1 MTLKKSVKGSAVKM
15 DKSNAFDRELKS
27 KININSYH
35 IKPSKDIFEE
45 AWNRKEEVVQKPLS
59 FLNKPIF
66 RKAAISFCSLIIILA
81 ALISISPEVRSF
93 ASNAYEDLRTIFVI
107 KKYGNEY
114 VVEKELENQHKI
126 NVNYGGIRVNEENK
140 DYFKHRLGFSY
151 YYPETISTEFQ
162 RKEAPLVGVKV
173 RDLTL
178 RESEIIQAK
187 VIKSLEDESYLQDLK
202 NYAMEMF
209 ITTSYSNSKRDI
221 FYLYSSKYEPKH
233 KSNNSEVIQTFSV
246 ESVECSVIEIP
257 DARYSDIRLSN
268 LTEKPEKIVNI
279 KYFQWEYNSV
289 KYQLVSHYD
298 DYDINDAISFI
309 EAYIKALKEQEAK

>member
-1 MTLKKSVKGSAVKM
+1 MTLEKSVKGSAVKM
-15 DKSNAFDRELKS
+15 DKSNTFDRELKS
-27 KININSYH
+27 KINIKAYH

-45 AWNRKEEVVQKPLS
+45 AWNRKDGVVQKPIS
-59 FLNKPIF
+59 FFNNPIF

-93 ASNAYEDLRTIFVI
+93 ASNAYENLRTIFVI

-126 NVNYGGIRVNEENK
+126 NMNYGGVRINDSNK
-140 DYFKHRLGFSY
+140 DYFKYRLGFSY
-151 YYPETISTEFQ
+151 YYPETVSKEFQ
-162 RKEAPLVGVKV
+162 RRDDLLVGIKV
-173 RDLTL
+173 RDITL

-187 VIKSLEDESYLQDLK
+187 VIRSLEDESNLQDLK
-202 NYAMEMF
+202 NYTMEMF

-221 FYLYSSKYEPKH
+221 FYISSSKYESKN
-233 KSNNSEVIQTFSV
+233 KSNNSEVIKSFSV
-246 ESVECSVIEIP
+246 EGVECRIIEAP
-257 DARYSDIRLSN
+257 DARYSDIRLAN

-298 DYDINDAISFI
+298 DYDIDDAISFI
-309 EAYIKALKEQEAK
+309 EAYIKALKQQEVK

>member
-1 MTLKKSVKGSAVKM
+1 MKM
-15 DKSNAFDRELKS
+15 DKRNAFDSELKS

-35 IKPSKDIFEE
+35 IKPLKDIFEE
-45 AWNRKEEVVQKPLS
+45 AWNRKDGAVQKPIS
-59 FLNKPIF
+59 FFYKPIF

-140 DYFKHRLGFSY
+140 DYFKYRLGFPY
-151 YYPETISTEFQ
+151 YYPETISKEFQ
-162 RKEAPLVGVKV
+162 RRDEPLVGVAV
-173 RDLTL
+173 RGLTL
-178 RESEIIQAK
+178 RESEIIQTK

-221 FYLYSSKYEPKH
+221 FYLSSSKYEPKH
-233 KSNNSEVIQTFSV
+233 KPNNSEVIQVFSV
-246 ESVECSVIEIP
+246 EGVECRIIEIP
-257 DARYSDIRLSN
+257 DARYSDIRLAN

-289 KYQLVSHYD
+289 KYQLISHYD
-298 DYDINDAISFI
+298 DYDTNDAISFI

>member
-15 DKSNAFDRELKS
+15 DKSNTFDRELKS

-45 AWNRKEEVVQKPLS
+45 AWNRKDEVVQKPIS
-59 FLNKPIF
+59 FFYKPIF
-66 RKAAISFCSLIIILA
+66 RKTAISFCSLIIILA

-93 ASNAYEDLRTIFVI
+93 ASNAYEDLRTIFII

-126 NVNYGGIRVNEENK
+126 NVNYGGIRVNEANK
-140 DYFKHRLGFSY
+140 DYFKYRLGFSY
-151 YYPETISTEFQ
+151 YYPETISKEFQ
-162 RKEAPLVGVKV
+162 RKDAPLVGVTV

-233 KSNNSEVIQTFSV
+233 KSNDSEVIKTFSV
-246 ESVECSVIEIP
+246 DNVECKVIEAP
-257 DARYSDIRLSN
+257 NARYSDIRLAN
-268 LTEKPEKIVNI
+268 LTEKPEKIVKV

-289 KYQLVSHYD
+289 KYQLLSHYD

-309 EAYIKALKEQEAK
+309 EAYIKALKEQEVK

>member
-1 MTLKKSVKGSAVKM
+1 M

-27 KININSYH
+27 KINITSYH

-45 AWNRKEEVVQKPLS
+45 AWNRKDGVVQKPIS
-59 FLNKPIF
+59 FFYKPIF
-66 RKAAISFCSLIIILA
+66 RKTAISFCSLIIILA

-93 ASNAYEDLRTIFVI
+93 ASNAYEDLRTIFII

-126 NVNYGGIRVNEENK
+126 NVNYGGVRINDSNE
-140 DYFKHRLGFSY
+140 DYFKYRLGFSY
-151 YYPETISTEFQ
+151 YYPETISKEFQ
-162 RKEAPLVGVKV
+162 RRDAPLAGVTV
-173 RDLTL
+173 RGLTL

-233 KSNNSEVIQTFSV
+233 KPNDSEVIKTFSV
-246 ESVECSVIEIP
+246 DNVECKVIEAP
-257 DARYSDIRLSN
+257 NARYSDIRLAN
-268 LTEKPEKIVNI
+268 LTEKPEKIVKV

-289 KYQLVSHYD
+289 KYQMVSYYD